1 MKKVEVEKICK
12 DMNSILKNKGFCDGV
27 VDPRFQALQCRLRA
41 EGLDV
46 LAGDIKFQ
54 GKDVQV
60 KARVVRMDSEEYR
73 EISLQ

>member
-1 MKKVEVEKICK
+1 MEKVEVENICK
-12 DMNSILKNKGFCDGV
+12 DMNSILKDKGFCDGV
-27 VDPRFQALQCRLRA
+27 VDPRFQALQCRLRS

-46 LAGDIKFQ
+46 LAGDIKFK

-60 KARVVRMDSEEYR
+60 KARVVRMDSKEYR